1 MSALEA
7 LGAIEVPVEHPFDE
21 LPTVCAWNGCEVD
34 DPLVLMKGDG
44 WCLAHATDDVLP
56 RLFSASLK
64 ACAQCG
70 KTTSKRLE
78 DGTQL
83 CPGCR
88 RDWCSK
94 KIAVA
99 KPVGA
104 YARRRKR

>member
-1 MSALEA
+1 MTEYL
-7 LGAIEVPVEHPFDE
+7 LRRFGATEVVATLE
-21 LPTVCAWNGCEVD
+21 LPDVCAWAECRVTE
-34 DPLVLMKGDG
+34 PLVLMKGDG
-44 WCLAHATDDVLP
+44 WCFEHASDDALP
-56 RLFSASLK
+56 RLISAPLK
-64 ACAQCG
+64 GCAQCG

-94 KIAVA
+94 RIAVA
-99 KPVGA
+99 KPTGA